1 MCEVKVKLITKENIC
16 SRALF
21 FWVVVTITE
30 TALPRAFETGG
41 NIIFSGN
48 LTVRETKKKIS
59 LGHYAQA

>member
-1 MCEVKVKLITKENIC
+1 MCEVKVKLIIKENIC

-41 NIIFSGN
+41 NIYLEVTWQLG
-48 LTVRETKKKIS
+48 RPKKI
-59 LGHYAQA
+59 

>member
-1 MCEVKVKLITKENIC
+1 MFLNRSHVQYMCEVKVKLITKENIC

-41 NIIFSGN
+41 NIF
-48 LTVRETKKKIS
+48 LAVT
-59 LGHYAQA
+59 